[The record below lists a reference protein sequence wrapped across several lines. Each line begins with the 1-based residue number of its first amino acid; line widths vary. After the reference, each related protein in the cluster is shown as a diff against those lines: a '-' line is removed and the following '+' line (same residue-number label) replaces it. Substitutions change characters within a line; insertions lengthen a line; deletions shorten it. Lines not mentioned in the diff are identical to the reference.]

1 MKRSTRKLSLYGM
14 LLALSI
20 VLGYVESMIPIP
32 LGIPGVKLG
41 IPNIV
46 TVIALYSIGALPA
59 FLITLLRILLIS
71 ASFGNGVTF
80 LYSLSGFL
88 LSFSGMLFLKKIG
101 GFSRVSVS
109 IAGGV
114 LHNIGQIFSAVLLL
128 RSSALFSYLPVLLLA
143 GVLSGGVIGL
153 LAGIVTERLGKNLL
167 DK

>member
-114 LHNIGQIFSAVLLL
+114 LHNIGQIPPPFSFSDPLPSFPTSLCSFSPA
-128 RSSALFSYLPVLLLA
+128 SSPGAS
-143 GVLSGGVIGL
+143 SGSSRGL
-153 LAGIVTERLGKNLL
+153 
-167 DK
+167 